1 MMNPKNALR
10 LGLLAATVAVT
21 IATAGV
27 TAQQAARLGADLT
40 PMGGETAGNAA
51 GTIPAW
57 TGGITTPA
65 QAGAPG
71 FKSGGHHPDPYAAD
85 KPLYKIDASNMSRY
99 AANLTAGHKALLSA
113 YKGSYFIN
121 VYPSHRSA
129 AFPQRIYDAT
139 KANATTAKLTG
150 GGTGVTGAII
160 GVPFPIPGEGVEV
173 IWNHIL
179 RFRAEIAERTI
190 GQAAVSRG
198 GDYNLVRLHDETMVG
213 YSLPGATEAGLDN
226 TVLYFIQETIS
237 PARLAGEILLVHE
250 TLDQT
255 KENRRAWLYNP
266 GQRRVRRAPNVA
278 FDNPGTASDGLRTS
292 DQFDIF
298 NGSPERYEWKL
309 VGKQEMIVP
318 YNAYPLHG
326 NKLKNGD
333 IIKPLH
339 INQQY
344 ARYELH
350 RVWVVDAVLK
360 PGQRH
365 IYKRRT
371 FYVDEDSWQIL
382 LVDCYDNRDQMW
394 RIQEAHSI
402 NYYEIPTFWTTLELT
417 YDLQAGR
424 YLALG
429 LDNEEPRTVNFDA
442 SLRGNSQIA
451 RTSATSAGSRT
462 STVS

>member
-1 MMNPKNALR
+1 MMNLKNSLR
-10 LGLLAATVAVT
+10 LGLLAATCAAT

-27 TAQQAARLGADLT
+27 TAQEAARLGNDLT
-40 PMGGETAGNAA
+40 PMGGEKAGNAA

-57 TGGITTPA
+57 TGGFTSAA
-65 QAGAPG
+65 QAGFPA
-71 FKSGGHHPDPYAAD
+71 FKTGGHHPDPYASD
-85 KPLYKIDASNMSRY
+85 KPLYKIDATNMSKY
-99 AANLTAGHKALLSA
+99 AANLTAGHKALLTT
-113 YKGSYFIN
+113 YKNSYFMN

-139 KANATTAKLTG
+139 KANATSGKLTG
-150 GGTGVTGAII
+150 NGNGVTGAIG
-160 GVPFPIPGEGVEV
+160 GVPFPIPSSGVEV

-179 RFRAEIAERTI
+179 RYRADIAERII
-190 GQAAVSRG
+190 GQAAVSRT
-198 GDYNLVRLHDETMVG
+198 GDYNLVKFHDETMVG

-226 TVLYFIQETIS
+226 VTLYFIQETIA

-255 KENRRAWLYNP
+255 KEQRRAWLYNP

-278 FDNPGTASDGLRTS
+278 FDNPGTGSDGLRTA
-292 DQFDIF
+292 DQFDIY
-298 NGSPERYEWKL
+298 NGSPERYDWKL

-318 YNAYPLHG
+318 YNAYPLHSD
-326 NKLKNGD
+326 KLKNSD
-333 IIKPLH
+333 IIRPLH
-339 INQQY
+339 INQTN

-350 RVWVVDAVLK
+350 RVWVVDATLK

-382 LVDCYDNRDQMW
+382 VVDCYDDRDQMW
-394 RIQEAHSI
+394 RVQEGHSI
-402 NYYEIPTFWTTLELT
+402 NYYEIPTFWTTLETT
-417 YDLQAGR
+417 YDLQSGR

-429 LDNEEPRTVNFDA
+429 LDNEEPVTVNFNAKRTAADFTPA
-442 SLRGNSQIA
+442 AIA
-451 RTSATSAGSRT
+451 RRGTR
-462 STVS
+462 

>member
-1 MMNPKNALR
+1 MKHKHSFSLV
-10 LGLLAATVAVT
+10 LAAIAGVAT
-21 IATAGV
+21 IAVAGV
-27 TAQQAARLGADLT
+27 TSQQAARLGGELT
-40 PMGGETAGNAA
+40 PMGAEKAGNSA

-57 TGGITTPA
+57 NGGLTSAA

-71 FKSGGHHPDPYAAD
+71 FKSGGHHPDPYAGD
-85 KPLYKIDASNMSRY
+85 KPLYKVDATNMSRY

-113 YKGSYFIN
+113 YKSGYFIN

-139 KANATTAKLTG
+139 KANATSATLTG
-150 GGTGVTGAII
+150 GGNGVTGAII
-160 GVPFPIPGEGVEV
+160 GVPFPIPSSGVEV

-179 RFRAEIAERTI
+179 RYRADIAERVI
-190 GQAAVSRG
+190 GQAAVTRT
-198 GDYNLVRLHDETMVG
+198 GDYNLVKFHDETMVG
-213 YSLPGATEAGLDN
+213 YSLPGATEAALDN
-226 TVLYFIQETIS
+226 VVLYFIQETVS

-255 KENRRAWLYNP
+255 KEHRRAWLYNP

-278 FDNPGTASDGLRTS
+278 FDNPGTGSDALRTS
-292 DQFDIF
+292 DQFDIY
-298 NGSPERYEWKL
+298 NGSPERYDWKL

-318 YNAYPLHG
+318 YNAYQLHS
-326 NKLKNGD
+326 NKLKNAD

-339 INQQY
+339 INQAH

-350 RVWVVDAVLK
+350 RVWVVDATLK

-365 IYKRRT
+365 LYKRRT

-382 LVDCYDNRDQMW
+382 GVDCYDTRDKLW
-394 RIQEAHSI
+394 RVQEGHSI

-417 YDLQAGR
+417 YDLESGR

-429 LDNEEPRTVNFDA
+429 LDNEEPRTVNFAAKRTAADFTPA
-442 SLRGNSQIA
+442 AIA
-451 RTSATSAGSRT
+451 RRGTR
-462 STVS
+462 

>member
-1 MMNPKNALR
+1 MKHSKNLLR
-10 LGLLAATVAVT
+10 LGLLAVTVAATV
-21 IATAGV
+21 ATAGV

-40 PMGGETAGNAA
+40 PIGGEKAGNAA

-57 TGGITTPA
+57 NGGLTTPA

-71 FKSGGHHPDPYAAD
+71 FKSGGHHPDPYASD
-85 KPLYKIDASNMSRY
+85 KPLYRIDASNMARY

-113 YKGSYFIN
+113 YKNSYFMN

-160 GVPFPIPGEGVEV
+160 GIPFPIPNEGVEV

-179 RFRAEIAERTI
+179 RFRAEIAERII
-190 GQAAVSRG
+190 GQAAVSRT
-198 GDYNLVRLHDETMVG
+198 GDYNLVKFHDETMVS

-226 TVLYFIQETIS
+226 VVLYFIQETIS

-255 KENRRAWLYNP
+255 KEQRRAWLYNP

-278 FDNPGTASDGLRTS
+278 FDNPGTGSDGLRTA
-292 DQFDIF
+292 DQFDIY
-298 NGSPERYEWKL
+298 NGSPERYNWKL
-309 VGKQEMIVP
+309 VGKQEMVVP
-318 YNAYPLHG
+318 YNAYQLHSD
-326 NKLKNGD
+326 KLKNRD

-339 INQQY
+339 INQDH

-382 LVDCYDNRDQMW
+382 VVDCYDDRDQMW
-394 RIQEAHSI
+394 RVQEGHSI
-402 NYYEIPTFWTTLELT
+402 NYYDVPTFWTTLETT
-417 YDLQAGR
+417 YDLQSGR

-429 LDNEEPRTVNFDA
+429 LDNEEPQTVNFNAKRTPADFTPA
-442 SLRGNSQIA
+442 AIA
-451 RTSATSAGSRT
+451 RRGTR
-462 STVS
+462 

>member
-1 MMNPKNALR
+1 MMNLKNILR
-10 LGLLAATVAVT
+10 LGLLAVTATAT

-40 PMGGETAGNAA
+40 PMGGEKAGNAA
-51 GTIPAW
+51 ATIPAW
-57 TGGITTPA
+57 TGGITSAA

-71 FKSGGHHPDPYAAD
+71 FKSGGHHPDPFAGD

-99 AANLTAGHKALLSA
+99 AANLTAGHEALLAA
-113 YKGSYFIN
+113 YKGGYFMN

-139 KANATTAKLTG
+139 KANATSAKLTG
-150 GGTGVTGAII
+150 VGTGVTGAII
-160 GVPFPIPGEGVEV
+160 GVPFPIPSAGAEV
-173 IWNHIL
+173 MWNHIL

-190 GQAAVSRG
+190 GQAAVSRA
-198 GDYNLVRLHDETMVG
+198 GDFNLVRLHDETMVG
-213 YSLPGATEAGLDN
+213 YSQPGATEAGLDN
-226 TVLYFIQETIS
+226 TILFFIQETIS

-255 KENRRAWLYNP
+255 REQRRAWLYNP

-298 NGSPERYEWKL
+298 NGSLERYEWKL

-318 YNAYPLHG
+318 YNAYPLHS
-326 NKLKNGD
+326 NKLKNSD

-339 INQQY
+339 INQQH

-371 FYVDEDSWQIL
+371 FYVDEDTWQIL
-382 LVDCYDNRDQMW
+382 VVDCYDNRDQMW

-402 NYYEIPTFWTTLELT
+402 EYYEMPTFWTTLELT

-429 LDNEEPRTVNFDA
+429 LDNEEPRTVIFDA
-442 SLRGNSQIA
+442 KRTGADFTPAAIA
-451 RTSATSAGSRT
+451 RRGTR
-462 STVS
+462 